1 MKKIKDMGLDER
13 KEICELLANWLE
25 PYTGEVVVKVMA
37 KREEI
42 INNEFTMM
50 LLTEL
55 KAREDKERTEFL
67 HSIGSLFS
75 VYDNYK
81 EYDPHN
87 HPLEHAKSYRDVLYD
102 LYIR

>member
-1 MKKIKDMGLDER
+1 MKKIKDMSLDER
-13 KEICELLANWLE
+13 KEVCELLANWLE
-25 PYTGEVVVKVMA
+25 PYTSEVVIKVMA

-42 INNEFTMM
+42 INTEFAMI

-75 VYDNYK
+75 VYDTFK
-81 EYDPHN
+81 EHDPHN
-87 HPLEHAKSYRDVLYD
+87 HPLEHAKSYRDILYD